1 MLLFSALDAASI
13 RKAIEENVD
22 DPFDHESIKP
32 LAIESEKAPQRRN
45 RLGAFE
51 EDDSEGIQSIQD
63 YNTSEEHIIQT
74 ELIEVNSENIQSAQ
88 DSNTSEEHVAQK
100 EQKDVLPDIHID
112 SITKSKYT
120 ELDMSN
126 EVITT
131 QNEEGRGTSS
141 ESINIE
147 EESRIRSKSFGQS
160 KTKPYS
166 LSKHA
171 MRQHSVDSTSIEIQP
186 KMRGIPSPIKENE
199 TPPPVRKAF
208 QEEKNGKDE
217 NSGSLRRTSS
227 AKLVK
232 KKAID
237 DFRATSLGS
246 RRNKLAR
253 MSKKWTYQLT
263 KCIHNQFLAHQIR
276 IFAVLTH
283 VR

>member
-13 RKAIEENVD
+13 RKAIEENVG

-32 LAIESEKAPQRRN
+32 LAIESEKAPQIRN

-63 YNTSEEHIIQT
+63 YNTSEEHIIKA

-100 EQKDVLPDIHID
+100 EEKDVLPDIHID

-208 QEEKNGKDE
+208 QEEKKGKDE

-253 MSKKWTYQLT
+253 MSKK
-263 KCIHNQFLAHQIR
+263 
-276 IFAVLTH
+276 
-283 VR
+283 

>member
-13 RKAIEENVD
+13 RKAIEENVG

-63 YNTSEEHIIQT
+63 YNTSEEHITQT

-100 EQKDVLPDIHID
+100 EQKDALPDIH
-112 SITKSKYT
+112 ITKSKYT

-126 EVITT
+126 EVITS
-131 QNEEGRGTSS
+131 QNEDGRGTSS

-253 MSKKWTYQLT
+253 MSKK
-263 KCIHNQFLAHQIR
+263 
-276 IFAVLTH
+276 
-283 VR
+283 